1 MRTNVYRVAVV
12 SRVSSIQ
19 SGKKE
24 KKKGQ
29 REIAVDGE
37 RGVEERAKGEGGE
50 EKEKEETAFPELIAR
65 SRCTVALRI
74 HRDKARRPR
83 ETPVIIVIIVL
94 A

>member
-1 MRTNVYRVAVV
+1 M
-12 SRVSSIQ
+12 
-19 SGKKE
+19 
-24 KKKGQ
+24 
-29 REIAVDGE
+29 VDGE
-37 RGVEERAKGEGGE
+37 RGVEERESKGRRGE